1 MYTRKRAS
9 KRTTARSSSSE
20 DVHDRDILV
29 PKAEVILHS
38 VDPAEGEAYWIARCD
53 LAFGDGSGSSEAPL
67 PEFDEFFVGL
77 PSSFDPP
84 PTLDELVRS
93 KVVAEGS
100 RMINGGLN
108 VLSSAL
114 EASKREAMNYRFKA
128 EKAEKDLA
136 RMQSEALER
145 DSGLAKKNDRALRQ
159 AERRVRREIAA
170 VMNNRASQ
178 FEAEYVHLK
187 EAHSLMP
194 KIDVEHLNALRS
206 KPKPSVNPPDT
217 VRIPSDDGEDSMEVD
232 RVLMG
237 RTLRKRKKKLEK
249 HLKRGPMIRK
259 RKVSEK
265 ESSIFL

>member
-20 DVHDRDILV
+20 DVHDGDILV

-67 PEFDEFFVGL
+67 PDFDEFFVGL

-84 PTLDELVRS
+84 PTLDELARS

-114 EASKREAMNYRFKA
+114 EASKREAMNYRF
-128 EKAEKDLA
+128 KAEKDLA

-178 FEAEYVHLK
+178 FEAEYGRLK
-187 EAHSLMP
+187 EAHSLVGDFRECHGSVDTLWKMQR
-194 KIDVEHLNALRS
+194 DDFDFQDEMATMASGMDDHAYAEALTSPIER
-206 KPKPSVNPPDT
+206 
-217 VRIPSDDGEDSMEVD
+217 RIQ
-232 RVLMG
+232 R
-237 RTLRKRKKKLEK
+237 
-249 HLKRGPMIRK
+249 
-259 RKVSEK
+259 
-265 ESSIFL
+265 F